1 MCFSPCSVFL
11 TDKNVCCQLWF
22 EKTLCKLDQPLST
35 SESSPFSM
43 GILFCLGLNPSSI
56 TPHCLFKTAPLL
68 FLTAQRASLSIGW
81 CPCDHHGYLR
91 EGACHNGFEWWS
103 LKYWATTQR
112 FERHA
117 DLLPMRSYMAGW
129 IASYGIAVNSFWQL
143 IQLKCK
149 GILPGSIEDITPLR
163 IIPINFHCK
172 CCTATLIF
180 AF

>member
-1 MCFSPCSVFL
+1 MFTLIFQKGRQCSILLGHCPWQGLHILKWMCFSPCSVFL

-22 EKTLCKLDQPLST
+22 EKEKTLCKLDQPLST

-43 GILFCLGLNPSSI
+43 GILFCSGLNPSSI

-91 EGACHNGFEWWS
+91 EGAHYNGFEWWC

-112 FERHA
+112 FEWHA
-117 DLLPMRSYMAGW
+117 DLPTRS
-129 IASYGIAVNSFWQL
+129 SYGLMYCELWNSSKLILTVN
-143 IQLKCK
+143 
-149 GILPGSIEDITPLR
+149 
-163 IIPINFHCK
+163 PIY
-172 CCTATLIF
+172 I
-180 AF
+180 